1 MTKSVAPISA
11 VIPTRNRAAVLARML
26 ASLAPQEVLPAEL
39 IVVDASA
46 DDRTH
51 DVVAAFA
58 ADPAHS
64 GCRAIWLKAD
74 RLGAAAQRNQGVT
87 RATQGI
93 VGFFDDDILFEPE
106 CLQRLWRAIDSDAAL
121 GGVNAMITNQR
132 YLPPGL
138 ASRTLFRILAGQ
150 SRPTYA
156 GRVLGPAVNLLPED
170 ADTLPEV
177 VPVEWL
183 NLGATLYR
191 REALPQPVFQ
201 SLFTGYSM
209 LEDLALSSEIGKR
222 WKLANVR
229 NARIFHDSQPAEH
242 KADAAAMS
250 RMEIV
255 NRHYI
260 MAEILKRRRL
270 SDYAKLALWEL
281 FQSGVSLV
289 QQRGGPQFWRVMYG
303 RIMGLSDILFA
314 MPSRSGR

>member
-1 MTKSVAPISA
+1 MSKPVVPVAA
-11 VIPTRNRAAVLARML
+11 VIPTRNRPAVLARML
-26 ASLAPQEVLPAEL
+26 HSLKQQEVLPAEL
-39 IVVDASA
+39 IVVDASS
-46 DDRTH
+46 DEETKMT
-51 DVVAAFA
+51 VAAFA
-58 ADPAHS
+58 SDPACAD
-64 GCRAIWLKAD
+64 CRVIWLKAE
-74 RLGAAAQRNQGVT
+74 RLGAAVQRNQGVA

-93 VGFFDDDILFEPE
+93 IGFFDDDILFEPE
-106 CLQRLWRAIDSDAAL
+106 CLQRLWRAIDSDSAL

-138 ASRTLFRILAGQ
+138 ASRTLFCILAGQ
-150 SRPTYA
+150 RSPTYA

-191 REALPQPVFQ
+191 REALPQPAFRPF
-201 SLFTGYSM
+201 FTGYSM

-229 NARIFHDSQPAEH
+229 NARIFHDSQPADH
-242 KADAAAMS
+242 KADAAALS
-250 RMEIV
+250 RMELV
-255 NRHYI
+255 NRHYV
-260 MAEILKRRRL
+260 MAEILKRRSL

-281 FQSGVSLV
+281 FQSAVGLV

-303 RIMGLSDILFA
+303 RIMGLRDIFFA
-314 MPSRSGR
+314 KPSRSGG